1 MCEKVSQSLITIKHR
16 TTITY
21 AECPSIRARRDDPTP
36 GPRAEGRQSA
46 RTRASMARSAAPGVV
61 VEPRVEDAESA
72 LRVIRD
78 ASEAGGTSQGCV
90 KVVLPRDD
98 ALGFAL
104 DLRTWRFRARIQAV
118 RALGAIAR
126 ATRAGGGDEE
136 ESFRDAYESFAGECA
151 ASGDGVRAPRGAAW
165 RLHILRG
172 WRFDLRA
179 MYDEVASRGG
189 YDAIDTNQGWR
200 EVAERLGAHGRGCA
214 AGHAV
219 KVLYREW
226 LLDFERVKRARD
238 IAKNAAK
245 FHACAHELDRED
257 KDVIDAL
264 IGLEL
269 GASGAPPQRPK
280 LENVR
285 RDDA

>member
-1 MCEKVSQSLITIKHR
+1 
-16 TTITY
+16 
-21 AECPSIRARRDDPTP
+21 
-36 GPRAEGRQSA
+36 
-46 RTRASMARSAAPGVV
+46 MARSSSSPARAAAPGVV

-72 LRVIRD
+72 VRVIRD
-78 ASEAGGTSQGCV
+78 ASEAGGTSQGAV